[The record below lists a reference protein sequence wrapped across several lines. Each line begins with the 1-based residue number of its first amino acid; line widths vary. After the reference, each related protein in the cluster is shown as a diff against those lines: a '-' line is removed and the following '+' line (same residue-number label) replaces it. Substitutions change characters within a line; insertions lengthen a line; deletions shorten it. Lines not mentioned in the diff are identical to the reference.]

1 MGINRNNMTDEQ
13 RKDFEEAAKRYADEM
28 IGEGSEGDM
37 HWQAVN
43 RDFLA
48 GCEHA
53 VAKWIDVKELL
64 PEVSTTD
71 EWRRESSFSDDVLVS
86 EGGRRWF
93 GYYTPKYGG
102 SWIVP
107 GRMGGIEVTHWQP
120 LPELPSPPSSKGN

>member
-1 MGINRNNMTDEQ
+1 MTEEQ

-53 VAKWIDVKELL
+53 VPKWIDVNTELPAKGKKVLVFDGDGSVSIAARPMDWEFTAMKKVWEYL
-64 PEVSTTD
+64 PDNCFDSADWHYPSTT
-71 EWRRESSFSDDVLVS
+71 
-86 EGGRRWF
+86 
-93 GYYTPKYGG
+93 
-102 SWIVP
+102 I
-107 GRMGGIEVTHWQP
+107 THWQP
-120 LPELPSPPSSKGN
+120 LPSKP

>member
-1 MGINRNNMTDEQ
+1 MTEEQ

-53 VAKWIDVKELL
+53 VPKWIDVDANP
-64 PEVSTTD
+64 PEVGVIVQV
-71 EWRRESSFSDDVLVS
+71 WRRKWHLAKRVLVG
-86 EGGRRWF
+86 ETTLWHF
-93 GYYTPKYGG
+93 DDETLYTYDAP
-102 SWIVP
+102 
-107 GRMGGIEVTHWQP
+107 THWAP
-120 LPELPSPPSSKGN
+120 LLPSPPSSKGN